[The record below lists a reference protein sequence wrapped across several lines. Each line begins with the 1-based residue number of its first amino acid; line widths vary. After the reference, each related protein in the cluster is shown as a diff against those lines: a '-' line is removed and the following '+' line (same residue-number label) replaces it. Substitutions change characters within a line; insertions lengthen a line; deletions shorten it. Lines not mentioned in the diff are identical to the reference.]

1 MAARA
6 RVRRVGV
13 GITGIPKE
21 ATKVGTKVGAKA
33 GDGEAGA
40 GKQMVRMDG
49 TAEVGKSSFIQVGA
63 ICGVNYSNWM
73 NKT

>member
-21 ATKVGTKVGAKA
+21 ATKVGTKDGAKA

-40 GKQMVRMDG
+40 GKQMVRDG
-49 TAEVGKSSFIQVGA
+49 WNF
-63 ICGVNYSNWM
+63 
-73 NKT
+73 